1 MFEINGKPVTLKLD
15 FGGVKML
22 KREYGVD
29 ILQMREDEMADID
42 VFTAIL
48 YVLAVRGGSEI
59 TMEDID
65 AIDMRDM
72 DAFLTAVGES
82 IGEFSPEAK
91 EGDDDPLAEMP
102 PQ

>member
-1 MFEINGKPVTLKLD
+1 MFKINDKPITLKLD

-29 ILQMREDEMADID
+29 ILQLREDEMADIE

-65 AIDMRDM
+65 AVDIRDM
-72 DAFLTAVGES
+72 GDFMAGVTEALQA
-82 IGEFSPEAK
+82 FSPEAK
-91 EGDDDPLAEMP
+91 GDEAPLVETP